1 MNMEPR
7 QKLRVLYVHGMHR
20 HPPEA
25 EYRAAWDAAL
35 ARMAYVPEVETRMLY
50 WADIRLGVTPQQ
62 VAEAHA
68 RARSR
73 GEHRFG
79 RLRPQTNSPLGYAVS
94 LALHLAGPVIRAITK
109 ELATEVYLYFYGRC
123 GNADDTGAE
132 SPGRAATGA
141 ESPGRAGGDTDCGAA
156 IRDVVLDRMDAL
168 LRDFAPDVV
177 LAHSWGTVIAYD
189 YLVNRGLA
197 HELEALITLGCPL
210 GQTYVQE
217 RVGAAAYP
225 PRVRRWLNVFDAMD
239 PVTWPDRRIAN
250 DLRGPRGERLVRD
263 VEIASVYD
271 EDGRRDPHSWW
282 GYVMSEPV
290 QAELF
295 RIAASRALWGR
306 AVDDGGLRRAG

>member
-1 MNMEPR
+1 M
-7 QKLRVLYVHGMHR
+7 LYIHGMHR

-35 ARMAYVPEVETRMLY
+35 ARMAYVPQVETRMLY
-50 WADIRLGVTPQQ
+50 WADIRLGATPAQI
-62 VAEAHA
+62 AEAHA

-109 ELATEVYLYFYGRC
+109 ELATEVYLYFYGKQ
-123 GNADDTGAE
+123 GSGDDV
-132 SPGRAATGA
+132 
-141 ESPGRAGGDTDCGAA
+141 
-156 IRDVVLDRMDAL
+156 RDVVLDRMDAL
-168 LRDFAPDVV
+168 LRDFTPDVV

-197 HELEALITLGCPL
+197 HQLEALITVGCPL

-217 RVGAAAYP
+217 RVGAAVYP

-263 VEIASVYD
+263 VEVPSVYD
-271 EDGRRDPHSWW
+271 EDGKRDPHSWW

-295 RIAASRALWGR
+295 RIAASRALWPR
-306 AVDDGGLRRAG
+306 AADAGGLRRAG

>member
-73 GEHRFG
+73 GEHGFG

-94 LALHLAGPVIRAITK
+94 LALHLAGPVIRRITK

-123 GNADDTGAE
+123 GDAG
-132 SPGRAATGA
+132 ATGA
-141 ESPGRAGGDTDCGAA
+141 ERPGRGEACGAA
-156 IRDVVLDRMDAL
+156 IRDVILDRMEAL
-168 LRDFAPDVV
+168 VRDFAPDVV

-271 EDGRRDPHSWW
+271 EDGKRDPHSWW

-295 RIAASRALWGR
+295 RIAALRALWGR
-306 AVDDGGLRRAG
+306 AADDGGLLRAG